1 MHFLLK
7 ILVIP
12 FLFGSMVFLVGC
24 FDLSKKNSNDSIVY
38 QDVVGIYTRADG
50 EILERIELKKGAK
63 FTQEIYKEG
72 QFLFHTKGTWWV
84 EGSELLLSGL
94 VLSKRTDNGE
104 FMMGGSRIND
114 YKVPWS
120 NDDGVPKIILDK
132 EVPIVL
138 TKIRGF

>member
-12 FLFGSMVFLVGC
+12 SVFGSMVFLVGC
-24 FDLSKKNSNDSIVY
+24 FDLSKKNSMDSIVY
-38 QDVVGIYTRADG
+38 QDVLGIYTRADG

-63 FTQEIYKEG
+63 FAQEIYKEG
-72 QFLFHTKGTWWV
+72 QLFFHTKGTWWV
-84 EGSELLLSGL
+84 EDSELLLRGL

-104 FMMGGSRIND
+104 FMMVGSRIND